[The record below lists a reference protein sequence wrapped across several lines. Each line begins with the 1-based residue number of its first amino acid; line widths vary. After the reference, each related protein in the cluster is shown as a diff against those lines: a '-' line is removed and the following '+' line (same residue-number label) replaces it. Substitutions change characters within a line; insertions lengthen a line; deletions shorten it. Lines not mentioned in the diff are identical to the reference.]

1 MHDVPELNKCI
12 KVSCISNENVI
23 LEVPEKAV
31 SSWNKIKIIFAW
43 LLKYKSIQMRKVR
56 RNGNQIEDSTLQD
69 KVLDEVDIEII
80 MMVKKNMLVRSN
92 F

>member
-1 MHDVPELNKCI
+1 
-12 KVSCISNENVI
+12 
-23 LEVPEKAV
+23 
-31 SSWNKIKIIFAW
+31 
-43 LLKYKSIQMRKVR
+43 MRKVR
-56 RNGNQIEDSTLQD
+56 RNGNQIEGSTLQD